1 MSPPFPFEAGVD
13 PSIFVLDGEEEE
25 EEEEVLRIGGGGD
38 VIIYEEQKLH
48 FIIITRIKGESAR
61 PRLRDSSHVW
71 SARE

>member
-25 EEEEVLRIGGGGD
+25 EVLRIGGGGD
-38 VIIYEEQKLH
+38 VIIYEEQKLR
-48 FIIITRIKGESAR
+48 FIIITGIKGEPARAR

>member
-25 EEEEVLRIGGGGD
+25 VLRIGGGGD
-38 VIIYEEQKLH
+38 VIIYEEQKLR